1 MQKFSGKITHI
12 FQIEERGEYKSI
24 KFRVEEITTDQYPE
38 ACTFTKS
45 AKGESQKWVDSFTK
59 DYSVGDTVEVEY
71 KLKSVVYNDKKTGE
85 EKTFNDVVAGKT
97 TKAGSV
103 IKKAESVSQET
114 FNKVADANGLV
125 QEPLPTDN
133 NAQIDDDLPF

>member
-24 KFRVEEITTDQYPE
+24 KFRVEEITADQYPE

-59 DYSVGDTVEVEY
+59 DYSVGDNVEVEY

-103 IKKAESVSQET
+103 IKKPESVPQSE

-125 QEPLPTDN
+125 QEPLPTD
-133 NAQIDDDLPF
+133 DDSSDLPF

>member
-24 KFRVEEITTDQYPE
+24 KFRVEEITADQYPE

-103 IKKAESVSQET
+103 IKKPENVSQET
-114 FNKVADANGLV
+114 FNKVADANGLT
-125 QEPLPTDN
+125 QDALPGEVDTE
-133 NAQIDDDLPF
+133 LPF

>member
-24 KFRVEEITTDQYPE
+24 KFRVEEITADQYPE

-59 DYSVGDTVEVEY
+59 DYSVGDNVEVEY

-103 IKKAESVSQET
+103 IKKPENVSQET
-114 FNKVADANGLV
+114 FNKVADANGLT
-125 QEPLPTDN
+125 QDALPGE
-133 NAQIDDDLPF
+133 DDGQLPF

>member
-12 FQIEERGEYKSI
+12 MPVEERGEYKSI
-24 KFRVEEITTDQYPE
+24 KFRVEEITADQYPE

-59 DYSVGDTVEVEY
+59 DYSVGDNVEVEY

-97 TKAGSV
+97 TKAGVST
-103 IKKAESVSQET
+103 KKPESVSQET

-125 QEPLPTDN
+125 QEPLPGEVDTE
-133 NAQIDDDLPF
+133 LPF

>member
-1 MQKFSGKITHI
+1 MPV
-12 FQIEERGEYKSI
+12 EERGEYKSI
-24 KFRVEEITTDQYPE
+24 KFRVEEITADQYPE

-97 TKAGSV
+97 TKVGVST
-103 IKKAESVSQET
+103 KKPESVSQET

-125 QEPLPTDN
+125 QEPLPTD
-133 NAQIDDDLPF
+133 DDDSDLPF